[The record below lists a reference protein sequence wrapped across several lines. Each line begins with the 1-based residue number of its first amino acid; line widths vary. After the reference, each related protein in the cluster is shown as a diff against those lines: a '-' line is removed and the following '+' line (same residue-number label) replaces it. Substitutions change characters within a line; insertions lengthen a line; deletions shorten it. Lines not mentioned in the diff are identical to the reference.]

1 MKIYSSR
8 DRDGRINPAALI
20 FLILLVISIGLFFF
34 FTLPAMREVKVA
46 DTPENTT
53 EPVKAEP
60 ATPQPVEPVEPVKP
74 VPPVATPEPQ
84 PEKPVVEVPKP
95 LVPRVSEPN
104 VIVQRL
110 AEAIAKGDSET
121 ISQLLD
127 GANLDS
133 DALAPIKDEL
143 TNGEWAL
150 VGGKPVVEL
159 GRTPKIIRW
168 AVLLQKKDDEFTTDR
183 LELDFTVN
191 EDDDNAWSL
200 ARLRMASIER
210 EVGSKRIEDR
220 LELTEA
226 TGALDHA
233 RQFVDALLAQDIDSA
248 RNLVDSSRVSDAKLA
263 GLCLIFEEGHFQLIA
278 DKPVVATVAKEQVSW
293 FLVRMF
299 SPTKD
304 ADSQFGLVLKKN
316 EDLWSISEVNLDRLI
331 SFYAQEFGDGDRNY
345 TPIVMNPQGGDSI
358 VLYFEF
364 DDSDLDERTK
374 RQLKIVSQVLK
385 ADSNRKI
392 RITGH
397 TDAVGN
403 KAYNTQL
410 SAKRAAVVRN
420 ALGEMG
426 LKPEQIEVE
435 AAGAEQPRRANFN
448 EDGTDNP
455 AGRRVNRR
463 AEVYLDF

>member
-1 MKIYSSR
+1 MKVFSSR

-20 FLILLVISIGLFFF
+20 FLILLVISIAVFFF
-34 FTLPAMREVKVA
+34 VTLPAMREAEVA
-46 DTPENTT
+46 DTLDAPS
-53 EPVKAEP
+53 EPVIGEP
-60 ATPQPVEPVEPVKP
+60 AAPELVEPVPV
-74 VPPVATPEPQ
+74 VSIPEPQ
-84 PEKPVVEVPKP
+84 PEKPVVEVPK
-95 LVPRVSEPN
+95 LVQRIEPN
-104 VIVQRL
+104 VVVQRL
-110 AEAIAKGDSET
+110 AEAIAKGDSEAIT
-121 ISQLLD
+121 QLLD
-127 GANLDS
+127 GADLDPES
-133 DALAPIKDEL
+133 LAPIKDAL
-143 TNGEWAL
+143 SSGEWTL

-168 AVLLQKKDDEFTTDR
+168 AVLLQKKDDELTTDR
-183 LELDFTVN
+183 LELDFTVD
-191 EDDDNAWSL
+191 EEAGNAWSL

-210 EVGSKRIEDR
+210 EAGSKRIEDR
-220 LELTEA
+220 LALTDA

-233 RQFVDALLAQDIDSA
+233 RQFVDALLAQDIDTA
-248 RNLVDSSRVSDAKLA
+248 RGLVDSSRVSDAKLA
-263 GLCLIFEEGHFQLIA
+263 GLCLIFEEGDFQLIA
-278 DKPVVATVAKEQVSW
+278 DKPVVATVAKDEVSW

-316 EDLWSISEVNLDRLI
+316 EKLWAISEVNLDRLI

-358 VLYFEF
+358 VLYFAF

-374 RQLKIVSQVLK
+374 RQLRIVAQVLK
-385 ADSNRKI
+385 ADPNRRI

-397 TDAVGN
+397 TDAIGN
-403 KAYNTQL
+403 EAYNTQL
-410 SAKRAAVVRN
+410 SAKRATIVRN

-426 LKPEQIEVE
+426 LKPEQIEIQ
-435 AAGAEQPRRANFN
+435 AAGAQQPRRANFN

>member
-1 MKIYSSR
+1 MTVFPSR
-8 DRDGRINPAALI
+8 NRDGRINTPALI
-20 FLILLVISIGLFFF
+20 FLILLAISIGVFFF
-34 FTLPAMREVKVA
+34 FTLPAMREAKVA
-46 DTPENTT
+46 ETPEPAP
-53 EPVKAEP
+53 EPVNEK
-60 ATPQPVEPVEPVKP
+60 PVSPEPVEPT
-74 VPPVATPEPQ
+74 PPEPSPEPQ
-84 PEKPVVEVPKP
+84 PEKPVVEVPEP
-95 LVPRVSEPN
+95 APRIEPN
-104 VIVQRL
+104 VVVQRL
-110 AEAIAKGDSET
+110 AEAIAKGDPEAISE
-121 ISQLLD
+121 LLD
-127 GANLDS
+127 SADLDPE
-133 DALAPIKDEL
+133 ALGPIKDAL
-143 TNGEWAL
+143 TNGGWTL

-191 EDDDNAWSL
+191 EGDDNGWSL
-200 ARLRMASIER
+200 ARLRMASLER
-210 EVGSKRIEDR
+210 EAGSKRIEAR
-220 LELTEA
+220 LALTDA
-226 TGALDHA
+226 TGALDQA
-233 RQFVDALLAQDIDSA
+233 RLFVDALLTQDIDTA
-248 RNLVDSSRVSDAKLA
+248 RRLVDASRVSDAKLA
-263 GLCLIFEEGHFQLIA
+263 GLCLIFEEGEFQLIA
-278 DKPVVATVAKEQVSW
+278 DKPVVATVAKEEVSW

-316 EDLWSISEVNLDRLI
+316 DDLWAISEVNLDRLI

-345 TPIVMNPQGGDSI
+345 TPIVKNPQGGDSI
-358 VLYFEF
+358 VLYFAF

-374 RQLKIVSQVLK
+374 RQLRIVSQVLK
-385 ADSNRKI
+385 SDPNRKI

-403 KAYNTQL
+403 EAYNVQL
-410 SAKRAAVVRN
+410 SEKRAAIVRN

-426 LKPEQIEVE
+426 LKPEQIEVH
-435 AAGAEQPRRANFN
+435 AAGSEQPRRANFN

>member
-1 MKIYSSR
+1 MKVFSSR

-20 FLILLVISIGLFFF
+20 FLILLVISIAVFFF
-34 FTLPAMREVKVA
+34 VTLPAMREAEVA
-46 DTPENTT
+46 DTLDAPS
-53 EPVKAEP
+53 EPVIGEP
-60 ATPQPVEPVEPVKP
+60 AAPELVEPVPV
-74 VPPVATPEPQ
+74 VSIPEPQ
-84 PEKPVVEVPKP
+84 PEKPVVEVPK
-95 LVPRVSEPN
+95 LVQRIEPN
-104 VIVQRL
+104 DVVQRL
-110 AEAIAKGDSET
+110 AEAIAKGDSEAIT
-121 ISQLLD
+121 QLLD
-127 GANLDS
+127 GADLDPES
-133 DALAPIKDEL
+133 LAPIKDAL
-143 TNGEWAL
+143 SSGEWTL

-168 AVLLQKKDDEFTTDR
+168 AVLLQKKDDELTTDR
-183 LELDFTVN
+183 LELDFTVD
-191 EDDDNAWSL
+191 EEAGNAWSL

-210 EVGSKRIEDR
+210 EAGSKRIEDR
-220 LELTEA
+220 LALTDA

-233 RQFVDALLAQDIDSA
+233 RQFVDALRAQDIDTA
-248 RNLVDSSRVSDAKLA
+248 RGLVDSSRVSDAKLA
-263 GLCLIFEEGHFQLIA
+263 GLCLIFEEGDFQLIA
-278 DKPVVATVAKEQVSW
+278 DKPVVATVAKDEVSW

-316 EDLWSISEVNLDRLI
+316 EKLWAISEVNLDRLI

-358 VLYFEF
+358 VLYFAF

-374 RQLKIVSQVLK
+374 RQLRIVAQVLK
-385 ADSNRKI
+385 ADPNRRI

-397 TDAVGN
+397 TDAIGN
-403 KAYNTQL
+403 EAYNTQL
-410 SAKRAAVVRN
+410 SAKRATIVRN

-426 LKPEQIEVE
+426 LKPEQIEIQ
-435 AAGAEQPRRANFN
+435 AAGAQQPRRANFN